1 MEKDKIVLSILA
13 KARQEKVSALSEFE
27 AKELLSALGIPTCR
41 EKLVNLYADQEIFA
55 AAKEIGYPVVLKAC
69 GRKIIHK
76 TERGLVYL
84 NISSQD
90 ALLKAAKEIR
100 EKVSQDEIEGLLVQ
114 EMLVARRELMFGY
127 IRDKLF
133 GPCVAFGLGGI
144 LTEVLDDVTFRL
156 APLKEK
162 EVQAML
168 DDIKASKILDYFRGE
183 EPVNPKVLSQILLNL
198 SKLEKIEEI
207 SSVDLNPVVIYQG
220 RPVAVDAL
228 VTLNPEKM
236 SLTFNKDDIPIVLPV
251 PKEIWPYLFQPQ
263 KIAIVGFSRNITHPG
278 YLIWKSVREIGFQG
292 KIYLVNPNVKAYE
305 EYPVY
310 PSITEIPE
318 PVETVFVCVAAPMV
332 AQVIKEAGAKGAR
345 WLIVISSG
353 FSELGTKEGR
363 ELEKE
368 LLVLAREC
376 GVRLIGPNCMGICCP
391 KGGLAFFPQQRP
403 VSGTVSF
410 FSQSGSIAS
419 FYEVGMQDLNIPVAK
434 LISLGNSLDI
444 GPEEILTYLKDD
456 PDTEIIT
463 GYLEGAKKPR
473 NLLNVLREITKPVII
488 YKAGKSKSGG
498 QAVVS
503 HTGALAGTPR
513 LWDGLF
519 KQTGVIAVDS
529 VEELNEATA
538 AFYYL
543 KDKYF
548 SGNKMAV
555 ITGQGGAGVSAADAC
570 DEFGFILA
578 ALSEETQQELRKIIP
593 GAGTSIKNP
602 VDLGFSS
609 TKKEAFQQAI
619 LIIAHDP
626 RVDLLLVVGGAPTFL
641 GRQPFLFEEFAA
653 WVGEIAPQIK
663 KPIAACLVVS
673 SLTQEAYQVLYQHK
687 IPVFGTVQ
695 RAIRALS
702 HWYNYLNRLKEGE

>member
-1 MEKDKIVLSILA
+1 MEEDKVASILN
-13 KARQEKVSALSEFE
+13 KALQEKADALSEYE
-27 AKELLSALGIPTCR
+27 AKEILSALGIPTCR
-41 EKLVNLYADQEIFA
+41 EKLVDFYADQELCA

-69 GRKIIHK
+69 GRKITHK

-84 NISSQD
+84 NIPSQD
-90 ALLKAAKEIR
+90 VLLKVAKEIR

-114 EMLVARRELMFGY
+114 EMLMARRELMIGY
-127 IRDKLF
+127 IWDELF
-133 GPCVAFGLGGI
+133 GPCVVFGLGGI

-162 EVQAML
+162 EAQAML

-183 EPVNPKVLSQILLNL
+183 EPVNHTALSQILLNL

-220 RPVAVDAL
+220 RPIVVDAL
-228 VTLNPEKM
+228 VTLNSRKVP
-236 SLTFNKDDIPIVLPV
+236 LAFNKDDVPIGLPV
-251 PKEIWPYLFQPQ
+251 PKELWPYLFQPQ

-278 YLIWKSVREIGFQG
+278 HLIWKSIREIGFQG
-292 KIYLVNPNVKAYE
+292 KIYLVNPKIKEYE
-305 EYPVY
+305 GYPVY
-310 PSITEIPE
+310 PSIIEIPE
-318 PVETVFVCVAAPMV
+318 QVETVFVCVAAPMV
-332 AQVIKEAGAKGAR
+332 AQVIKEAGAKGVR

-391 KGGLAFFPQQRP
+391 KGGLAFFPQQRSVP
-403 VSGTVSF
+403 GTVSF

-419 FYEVGMQDLNIPVAK
+419 FYEIGMQDLNIPVAK

-488 YKAGKSKSGG
+488 YKAGKSKSGER
-498 QAVVS
+498 AVVS

-519 KQTGVIAVDS
+519 KQTGVISVDS

-538 AFYYL
+538 AFYYF
-543 KDKYF
+543 KDKRF
-548 SGNKMAV
+548 SGNKIAV

-578 ALSEETQQELRKIIP
+578 SLSEETRQKLQKIIP

-619 LIIAHDP
+619 FIIAHDP
-626 RVDLLLVVGGAPTFL
+626 GVDLLLVIGGAPTFL
-641 GRQPFLFEEFAA
+641 GRQPFLFEEFAT
-653 WVGEIAPQIK
+653 WVGEIAPQIE

-673 SLTQEAYQVLYQHK
+673 SLTQEAYQILYRHK

-702 HWYNYLNRLKEGE
+702 RWYNYLNRQKEGE

>member
-1 MEKDKIVLSILA
+1 MERDKIIHSILS
-13 KARQEKVSALSEFE
+13 KARQEKASALSEFE
-27 AKELLSALGIPTCR
+27 AKQLLSAIGIPTCR
-41 EKLVNLYADQEIFA
+41 EKLVNLYANQELCA
-55 AAKEIGYPVVLKAC
+55 TAKEIGYPVVLKAC
-69 GRKIIHK
+69 GRKITHK
-76 TERGLVYL
+76 TERSLVYL
-84 NISSQD
+84 NIPSQD

-100 EKVSQDEIEGLLVQ
+100 EKVSQDETEGLLVQ
-114 EMLVARRELMFGY
+114 EMLMARRELMFGY
-127 IRDKLF
+127 LQDELF
-133 GPCVAFGLGGI
+133 GSCIVFGLGGI
-144 LTEVLDDVTFRL
+144 LAEVLDDVTFRL
-156 APLKEK
+156 TSLKE
-162 EVQAML
+162 EEAQAML
-168 DDIKASKILDYFRGE
+168 GDFRTRKILGFFRGE
-183 EPVNPKVLSQILLNL
+183 EPVDRTALSQILLNL
-198 SKLEKIEEI
+198 SKLENIAEI
-207 SSVDLNPVVIYQG
+207 NSVDLNPVVISKG
-220 RPVAVDAL
+220 RPIVVDAL
-228 VTLNPEKM
+228 VTLNSRKAT
-236 SLTFNKDDIPIVLPV
+236 LAFDKKDDDPIGLPV
-251 PKEIWPYLFQPQ
+251 PKELWPYLFQPQ

-278 YLIWKSVREIGFQG
+278 HLIWKSIREIGFQG
-292 KIYLVNPNVKAYE
+292 KIYLVNPKIKEYE
-305 EYPVY
+305 GYPVY
-310 PSITEIPE
+310 PSIIEIPE

-332 AQVIKEAGAKGAR
+332 AQVIKEAGAKGVR

-403 VSGTVSF
+403 VPGTVSF

-419 FYEVGMQDLNIPVAK
+419 FYEIGMQDLNIPVAK

-444 GPEEILTYLKDD
+444 GPEEILNHLKHD

-463 GYLEGAKKPR
+463 GYLEGSKKPR
-473 NLLNVLREITKPVII
+473 NLLNVLREIKKPVII
-488 YKAGKSKSGG
+488 YKAGRSKSGG
-498 QAVVS
+498 KAVVS

-519 KQTGVIAVDS
+519 KQTGVISVDS

-538 AFYYL
+538 AFYYF
-543 KDKYF
+543 KDKHL
-548 SGNKMAV
+548 SGNKIAI

-578 ALSEETQQELRKIIP
+578 TLNEETQQELQKIIP
-593 GAGTSIKNP
+593 TAGTSIKNP
-602 VDLGFSS
+602 IDLGFSS
-609 TKKEAFQQAI
+609 TAKEAFQQAI

-626 RVDLLLVVGGAPTFL
+626 GVDLLLVVGGAPTFL

-653 WVGEIAPQIK
+653 WVGEIAPQIE

-673 SLTQEAYQVLYQHK
+673 SLTQEAYQILYRHK

-702 HWYNYLNRLKEGE
+702 HWYNYLSRR